1 MKKALVL
8 GLLLM
13 PAMLW
18 AQQIEKLQK
27 GVSQNDTK
35 AMITLAERYQ
45 CGWGVAVDSAKAY
58 SLYQKAMEL
67 GNADAKAHVARY
79 LLYYSGIQRDTAQAL
94 RLCQQ
99 AADEGSLYGLY
110 RLGRAYLNG
119 YGVACD
125 TAKAYKLIIQA
136 AESGDPAAITYMAR
150 AYYYGF
156 PGNEPDKDKGISY
169 ALKADALGEYGSS
182 DILFFYYFFDC
193 NDSKKA
199 WKYLNHGIEQGDIY
213 CMTRNAINH
222 HYGNGATVDD
232 AKALQL
238 LEEIDK
244 KYGPQ
249 AYTEYIKGCLY
260 SESSNPLINNK
271 QQAVASFNRSLQL
284 DPEFSSTYIALG
296 KSYLYGTLFDADEA
310 KALEN
315 FEKAFEIDKDATAA
329 YFLGQMYLKGV
340 GTEENDE
347 KGVAYLLEGFKQYNI
362 DAALALFDVFY
373 NGYNNI
379 PADPQRALAYEKKA
393 ADWGS
398 TDALILLGRI
408 AMGENNNPEEG
419 ARYFNEAVA
428 KGNYEGY
435 YYLAALEEQK
445 ENYKQAVKYLETGA
459 KKGDETCNSVL
470 GRLYKEGSEP
480 LKIKPNA
487 KKAEQYYIAANSPAG
502 RYEQSML
509 YLNGLLGDQSEADIN
524 KGLGLLKQA
533 AQEGNRDAIYWYGY
547 CFETG
552 TYVDVNYDTA
562 FYYYKI
568 LADHGDAEGLFK
580 MGLFYELGDGVELD
594 SVKSIDYYTQAANQ
608 GMATAM
614 CYLGDFYRI
623 GRFVPCDSAKAF
635 EYYMQAAQSEDDPA
649 MGLYYVGRSYLE
661 GCGVAKDTLQALA
674 YLRKTAEMGVGNAA
688 SRLGDFFYNGEF
700 VSRDIDSAMYY
711 YMKGVADNNANCN
724 YMLGKYLIDNNAYYE
739 KAVEYL
745 YHAAKKGHLEATL
758 LFADCEQNGIGLQA
772 DPEDAYLIYENVARN
787 TGNSEAYLN
796 MGVARFQG
804 LGCEQDYALAK
815 TYFDSAA
822 KAGNSGAIFNLGICY
837 ANGVGCDQDTVL
849 AMDYF
854 KQAAE
859 LNNIRALNLLGQC
872 YQEGDG
878 VPEDKALAV
887 SYFERAMAQG
897 STEAMCNL
905 GLCYEEGDGVVLNSK
920 KAFELYTQAAEAGS
934 ARGCFMVA
942 NCYASGIYVR
952 EDMSKA
958 ATWYEKAAELGHLVA
973 MYNLGIM
980 YERGDG
986 VEQNKK
992 LSKKWLTTAAEYG
1005 YEPAQQKLNS
1015 K

>member
-1 MKKALVL
+1 
-8 GLLLM
+8 M
-13 PAMLW
+13 PAILW

-27 GVSQNDTK
+27 GISQNDTK
-35 AMITLAERYQ
+35 SMITLADRYQ
-45 CGWGVAVDSAKAY
+45 CGWGVAVDSTKAY

-67 GNADAKAHVARY
+67 GDADAKAHVARY

-99 AADEGSLYGLY
+99 SADEGSLYGLY
-110 RLGRAYLNG
+110 RLGSAYLNG

-125 TAKAYKLIIQA
+125 TAKAYKLMIQA
-136 AESGDPAAITYMAR
+136 AEGGDPAAMGYMAS

-169 ALKADALGEYGSS
+169 ALKADAAGESYRN
-182 DILFFYYFFDC
+182 DLLFIYYYFDC

-199 WKYLNHGIEQGDIY
+199 WKYLNRGIEQCKLY
-213 CMTRNAINH
+213 CMTRNVINH
-222 HYGNGATVDD
+222 HYGDGVAVDD

-238 LEEIDK
+238 LEEIDQ
-244 KYGPQ
+244 KYGPR
-249 AYTEYIKGCLY
+249 AHTEYLKGCFH
-260 SESSNPLINNK
+260 SKSDNPLINNK
-271 QQAVASFNRSLQL
+271 QQAIANFNRSLQL
-284 DPEFSSTYIALG
+284 DPEYSSPYIALG
-296 KSYLYGTLFDADEA
+296 KAYLYGTLFDTDEA

-315 FEKAFEIDKDATAA
+315 FEKAFAIDKDATAA
-329 YFLGQMYLKGV
+329 FFLGQMYLQGV
-340 GTEENDE
+340 GTEEDDE
-347 KGVAYLLEGFKQYNI
+347 KGVAYLLESYKQYNI
-362 DAALALFDVFY
+362 DAALALFDIFY
-373 NGYNNI
+373 SGYNDI
-379 PADPQRALAYEKKA
+379 PADPQRALAYEKKP

-398 TDALILLGRI
+398 TDALVLLGRI
-408 AMGENNNPEEG
+408 AVGENNNPEEG
-419 ARYFNEAVA
+419 TKYFNEAIA

-435 YYLAALEEQK
+435 YHLAVLEEQK
-445 ENYKQAVKYLETGA
+445 ENYKQALRYLETGA
-459 KKGDETCNSVL
+459 KKGNETCNSVL

-480 LKIKPNA
+480 LKIKQNA
-487 KKAEQYYIAANSPAG
+487 KKAEQYYIAANTPSG

-509 YLNGLLGDQSEADIN
+509 YLNGLVGSQSETDIN
-524 KGLGLLKQA
+524 KGLSLLKQA
-533 AQEGNRDAIYWYGY
+533 AQEGDRDAIYWYAY

-568 LADHGDAEGLFK
+568 MADHNDPEGLFK

-608 GMATAM
+608 GMADAM

-635 EYYMQAAQSEDDPA
+635 EYYLQAAQSENGNA
-649 MGLYYVGRSYLE
+649 MGTYYVGRSYLE
-661 GCGVAKDTLQALA
+661 GCGVPKDTLQAMA
-674 YLRKTAEMGVGNAA
+674 YLKEAADMGVGNAA
-688 SRLGDFFYNGEF
+688 ARLGDMFYYGNF
-700 VSRDIDSAMYY
+700 VNQDVDSALTYY
-711 YMKGVADNNANCN
+711 LKGSKDNNAACN
-724 YMLGKYLIDNNAYYE
+724 YMLGKYLIDNDAYYE

-745 YHAAKKGHLEATL
+745 YYAAKKGHLEATL
-758 LFADCEQNGIGLQA
+758 LFAQCEQNGVGIEA
-772 DPEDAYLIYENVARN
+772 DPEDAYLIYENVARR
-787 TGNSEAYLN
+787 TGNGEAYLH

-804 LGCEQDYALAK
+804 VGCAQDYALAK
-815 TYFDSAA
+815 TYFDTAA
-822 KAGNSGAIFNLGICY
+822 MDSNSDALFNLGICY
-837 ANGVGCDQDTVL
+837 ANGVGCEQDTVL
-849 AMDYF
+849 AMNYF

-859 LNNIRALNLLGQC
+859 LDNTRALNLLGQC

-887 SYFERAMAQG
+887 SYFERSAAQG
-897 STEAMCNL
+897 STDALCEL
-905 GLCYEEGDGVVLNSK
+905 GLCYEEGEGVVLNSQ
-920 KAFELYTQAAEAGS
+920 KAFEYYTKAAEAGS

-952 EDMSKA
+952 EDMAKA
-958 ATWYEKAAELGHLVA
+958 ATWYEKAAERGHLIA
-973 MYNLGIM
+973 MYNLAMM
-980 YERGDG
+980 YEKGDG

-992 LSKKWLTTAAEYG
+992 LAKKWLKLAADNG